1 MVDFAKQI
9 YQETGDSLSTRYDVI
24 VIGGGPSGLMAA
36 ITAQNAGAK
45 TLLVEKGHKLGRKL
59 AISGGGRC
67 NVTNAKPLDELIKN
81 IPGNGRF
88 MYSALSQFGNREII
102 QFFEN
107 LGIALKEEDRGRV
120 FPRSNKASTV
130 VKALIDQLLTAGVEI
145 LQDSPVKGLRVQDGR
160 IDGIELV
167 SGSVLLA
174 KAVVVATG
182 GASVPA
188 TGSTGDAYP
197 WARALGHHIVDP
209 YPTEVP
215 LTSNATI
222 ITQRRLQG
230 LSLQNVTVRLT
241 DHRKTLT
248 TESGDLLFSHFG
260 LTGPVALRL
269 SHYVSTAL
277 RHNPHTALTAW
288 IDLAPHKLANSL
300 MTAFYQAR
308 NQVPKRQVKTIMN
321 QSWPERLTEVLLE
334 SAEIS
339 SSLPVAQLSN
349 AQIHT
354 LVQTIKNFPITIT
367 GTLPLE
373 KATVTGGGVSIKDI
387 DPRTMASKRCR
398 GLYFAGEVIDV
409 HAHTG
414 GYNITV
420 AFSTGYVAGQHA
432 ALFAHSPDTVL
443 S

>member
-1 MVDFAKQI
+1 M
-9 YQETGDSLSTRYDVI
+9 STHYDVI

-36 ITAQNAGAK
+36 ITAQNAGAT

-88 MYSALSQFGNREII
+88 MYSALSQFSNREII
-102 QFFEN
+102 QFFED

-120 FPRSNKASTV
+120 FPQSNKASTV
-130 VKALIDQLLTAGVEI
+130 VKALVDQLLTAGVKI
-145 LQDSPVKGLRVQDGR
+145 LQDSPVAALQARDGM

-167 SGSVLLA
+167 SGSLLHA

-215 LTSNATI
+215 LTSNAAVI
-222 ITQRRLQG
+222 IQRRLQG
-230 LSLQNVTVRLT
+230 LSLQNVMVRLT
-241 DHRKTLT
+241 DHNKTLT

-277 RHNPHTALTAW
+277 RHNPHAAMIAW
-288 IDLAPHKLANSL
+288 IDLAPHELTDNL
-300 MTAFYQAR
+300 TTAFYHAR
-308 NQVPKRQVKTIMN
+308 HQVPKRQVKTMMN
-321 QSWPERLTEVLLE
+321 QTWPERLTEVLLE

-339 SSLPVAQLSN
+339 SSLPLAQLSN
-349 AQIHT
+349 VQIQA
-354 LVQTIKNFPITIT
+354 LVHTIKNFPVTIT

-432 ALFAHSPDTVL
+432 ALFAQSQDAA
-443 S
+443 SS